1 MFLRNKI
8 HTRHRLPHLAEYPT
22 KINLPLVSHLRSR
35 YPAIIGANPEYI
47 RLAIANQHRSFMGKL
62 SDAFF
67 NYLRNRC
74 L

>member
-1 MFLRNKI
+1 MQQPVPHSTHNLGTIGQPIPEKI
-8 HTRHRLPHLAEYPT
+8 Y
-22 KINLPLVSHLRSR
+22 LPLVSHLRSR
-35 YPAIIGANPEYI
+35 YPAIIGANPEHI